1 MIGYGIKQNE
11 VFMIYEYEDVISKQ
25 KSIDMYQTL
34 TQQLKMDI
42 TWALHQRKQLLIIGD
57 LMTQTQLNIVSRQN
71 LMNTIQ

>member
-57 LMTQTQLNIVSRQN
+57 LKTQTQLNIVSRQN